1 MVERVSVDGDR
12 FGGGVSFVGEE
23 NLYERGDSN
32 TKKRLPA
39 KNIWWTMYKLIFGLI
54 QYKFNPN

>member
-32 TKKRLPA
+32 TKTRIPA
-39 KNIWWTMYKLIFGLI
+39 KKYLVHNLEINF
-54 QYKFNPN
+54 